1 MKIKKIAVWGIQ
13 MPFRDGP
20 YAMSHVTQEVVYGR
34 VLQVH
39 TVDGQT
45 GLGEVVFPPTLSV
58 DERQQLIAD
67 EPLYLSSLAGKEVD
81 GLIQLAQELCG
92 RGRSWSGIA
101 FGLETAGYDL
111 LGKAGGLPV
120 SDLLGGRLGE
130 GVDDYFSISE
140 STIEKIRKRLAIAG
154 SERKVI
160 QLKLGIGSPGD
171 DAEQVSAALSNM
183 ADWQILLADA
193 NGGWSVDTACEI
205 ISCFNDPRIVWEEA
219 CWTYDE
225 NAEVARRTG
234 QPVMVDQCV
243 KEVGLARK
251 AVDDQLVSSL
261 CIKPAFLGGLT
272 VGRDIRD
279 YCANSGMKMRIDGP
293 WCGDIATA
301 AILHLAVGALPD
313 LLIAGCDLREPLVR
327 KRDLKGVVSLGKSRI
342 APPSGV
348 GLGITLPD
356 DALGDPDATY

>member
-1 MKIKKIAVWGIQ
+1 M
-13 MPFRDGP
+13 
-20 YAMSHVTQEVVYGR
+20 
-34 VLQVH
+34 
-39 TVDGQT
+39 
-45 GLGEVVFPPTLSV
+45 
-58 DERQQLIAD
+58 
-67 EPLYLSSLAGKEVD
+67 
-81 GLIQLAQELCG
+81 
-92 RGRSWSGIA
+92 
-101 FGLETAGYDL
+101 
-111 LGKAGGLPV
+111 PV

-219 CWTYDE
+219 CSTYDE
-225 NAEVARRTG
+225 NTEVARRTG

-243 KEVGLARK
+243 KEAGRARK

-272 VGRDIRD
+272 VARNIRD
-279 YCANSGMKMRIDGP
+279 YCVTKGMKMRIDGP

-301 AILHLAVGALPD
+301 AILHLALGAPPD

-327 KRDLKGVVSLGKSRI
+327 SEEHTSELQSQ
-342 APPSGV
+342 
-348 GLGITLPD
+348 
-356 DALGDPDATY
+356 

>member
-1 MKIKKIAVWGIQ
+1 M
-13 MPFRDGP
+13 
-20 YAMSHVTQEVVYGR
+20 
-34 VLQVH
+34 
-39 TVDGQT
+39 
-45 GLGEVVFPPTLSV
+45 
-58 DERQQLIAD
+58 
-67 EPLYLSSLAGKEVD
+67 
-81 GLIQLAQELCG
+81 
-92 RGRSWSGIA
+92 
-101 FGLETAGYDL
+101 
-111 LGKAGGLPV
+111 PV

-219 CWTYDE
+219 CSTYDE
-225 NAEVARRTG
+225 NTEVARRTG

-243 KEVGLARK
+243 KEASLARK

-272 VGRDIRD
+272 VARDIRD
-279 YCANSGMKMRIDGP
+279 YCVSSGMKMRIDGP

-327 KRDLKGVVSLGKSRI
+327 ERDLKGVVSLGKSRI